1 MNGAVN
7 ENQDG
12 TWSGSLGNEALLER
26 LQCVPASLQGW
37 AVGKKG
43 TAELSAQGGTLQH
56 VP

>member
-37 AVGKKG
+37 AVGRKG